1 MPIINKAKTT
11 KSNCHPQQESEE
23 LLIPIKFITNE
34 QIKNEKEHYQYEKLK
49 HKLKKKITRK
59 NNR

>member
-34 QIKNEKEHYQYEKLK
+34 QIKNEKEHYQYEKL
-49 HKLKKKITRK
+49 
-59 NNR
+59 